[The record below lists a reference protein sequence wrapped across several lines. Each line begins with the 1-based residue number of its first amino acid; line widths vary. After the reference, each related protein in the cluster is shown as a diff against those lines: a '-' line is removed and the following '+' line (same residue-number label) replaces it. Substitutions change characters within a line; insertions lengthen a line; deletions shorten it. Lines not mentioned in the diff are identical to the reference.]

1 VSSRTELLRR
11 VYDALARRDFEVLA
25 DLADPDFEMDLTDRV
40 LNPATYR
47 GAEGLARFLEEV
59 DELWASMDLAVE
71 RVLERDDQALAV
83 LRVRLQGRGSG
94 VELDDR
100 IAQLWTLRGGKLVR
114 MRLRQDADAAL
125 AEFEAS
131 G

>member
-1 VSSRTELLRR
+1 VPSKTELLRQ

-25 DLADPDFEMDLTDRV
+25 GLADPDFEMDLTDRV

-47 GAEGLARFLEEV
+47 GADGLARFLEEV

-71 RVLERDDQALAV
+71 RVLERGDEALEV

-100 IAQLWTLRGGKLVR
+100 VAQLWTLRDGKLVR
-114 MRLRQDADAAL
+114 MRLRQNADAAL
-125 AEFEAS
+125 AEFEA
-131 G
+131 GG